1 MAMATNNNNRSWNI
15 LNWNIRGI
23 NEEDKCKA
31 VKEKIEESVAV
42 VYCIQE
48 TKRTSFDPF
57 FVKNLLPDVSTNSF
71 TPPLEGHQVAL
82 LWAGMSQSS
91 RVKLW
96 KSICLLSQSI
106 SPPTT
111 TMTYGP

>member
-57 FVKNLLPDVSTNSF
+57 FVKKICSPTFQQIRLLP
-71 TPPLEGHQVAL
+71 L
-82 LWAGMSQSS
+82 
-91 RVKLW
+91 
-96 KSICLLSQSI
+96 
-106 SPPTT
+106 
-111 TMTYGP
+111 